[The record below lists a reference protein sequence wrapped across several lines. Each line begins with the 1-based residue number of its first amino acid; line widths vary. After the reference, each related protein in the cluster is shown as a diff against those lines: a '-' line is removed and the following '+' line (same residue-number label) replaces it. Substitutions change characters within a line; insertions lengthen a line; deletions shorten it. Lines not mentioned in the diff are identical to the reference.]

1 MSSSDPRADLWTVR
15 TPTGAQIC
23 RREGDHYV
31 RVRTPWLREQ
41 AALLML
47 FVGNDFR
54 ARYRA
59 QAMGVIWSLL
69 QPLVMMSILSL
80 IFSRLRANEP
90 NYPVLLL
97 IGLLVWQWVSQALN
111 SSTLSFVLN
120 ADMVKR
126 TVFPRALLPLASVL
140 SYGMNALVES
150 IVVLAMIP
158 FFPRAFQLSTSL
170 LAIPGLLLCLV
181 LLLAGVAL
189 AASVLNVIYRD
200 VAYLVSTSLLLV
212 YWLTPVIY
220 LPTDPPER
228 WRPILALNPLSGIIT
243 GLRDAIVHGAS
254 PSLVDWLR
262 IVGPTLVVLLVG
274 INLFR
279 HFEREMLDHV

>member
-1 MSSSDPRADLWTVR
+1 MSQDQTRADLWTVR
-15 TPTGAQIC
+15 TPSGARIC
-23 RREGDHYV
+23 RRQGDRYE

-41 AALLML
+41 ASLLLL
-47 FVGNDFR
+47 FVSNDFR

-80 IFSRLRANEP
+80 IFSRLRASEP

-111 SSTLSFVLN
+111 ASTISFVLN

-140 SYGMNALVES
+140 SYGLNALVES

-158 FFPRAFQLSTSL
+158 FFPRAFQVSGSL

-200 VAYLVSTSLLLV
+200 VAYLVSTSLLLI

-243 GLRDAIVHGAS
+243 GLREAIVHGAA
-254 PSLVDWLR
+254 PSLLDWAR
-262 IVGPTLVVLLVG
+262 IVGPTFVILLLG
-274 INLFR
+274 IGLFR